1 MQNIK
6 IGIVRHAIESVSGDA
21 SNHQL
26 RSALAV
32 LDTGESNLRDLL
44 LSQIANVDDE
54 DKLNQVY
61 CILTGEVYEKEVETR
76 HYISK
81 RGTSRVWEGGK
92 AEYIRALWC
101 KHLTNPRGRVDCFM
115 QRKGNNAVRCNTK
128 LLETSMVNLIVNNRI
143 TMNSSVDLSK
153 AVEEAED
160 WMKKQPDYDSI
171 VEAWLENKQKHVVN
185 DVEKEYT
192 GKEWLQYLATRNQ
205 TNDKRL
211 KILSGKEEESNDEGA
226 ENTAEK
232 LDAAADLPD
241 GV

>member
-1 MQNIK
+1 MSNIHTSIIRDAIK
-6 IGIVRHAIESVSGDA
+6 SVCGRANESDVRI
-21 SNHQL
+21 
-26 RSALAV
+26 ALAA
-32 LDTGESNLRDLL
+32 LQSDMPNLRDLL
-44 LSQIANVDDE
+44 LSEIANVDDLQ
-54 DKLNQVY
+54 KLKRVY
-61 CILTGEVYEKEVETR
+61 CILTGEVDEKKVETS

-101 KHLTNPRGRVDCFM
+101 KHLKNPRGRVDCFM

-171 VEAWLENKQKHVVN
+171 VEAWLEYKQKHVVN

-192 GKEWLQYLATRNQ
+192 GKEWLEYLATRNQ